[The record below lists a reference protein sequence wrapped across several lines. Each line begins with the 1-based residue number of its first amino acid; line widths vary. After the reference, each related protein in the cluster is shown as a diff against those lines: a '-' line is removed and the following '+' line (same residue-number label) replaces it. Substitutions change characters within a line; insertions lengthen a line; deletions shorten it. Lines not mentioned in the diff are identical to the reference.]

1 MCNSKRQLVAKK
13 GESDE
18 LNRKWWP
25 ANWFFVSKLGKTQL
39 EFFEIPIIT
48 KFPELPS
55 GGGGRLVYI
64 LSAENVYTQTALL
77 DRCSFSRKSWHS
89 SSSARLFFF
98 SCLVPEFLSRGRPW
112 IMCQGDEHTN
122 SHFQFSNPPL
132 HQLLLAAKLL
142 FCSHDRVSCVV
153 CVIKI
158 AKWHACKWKNSSQ
171 SGLKSTKKSH
181 FLF

>member
-1 MCNSKRQLVAKK
+1 M
-13 GESDE
+13 
-18 LNRKWWP
+18 
-25 ANWFFVSKLGKTQL
+25 NWIENDGLLTDFSFRSLGKRGCWNFL
-39 EFFEIPIIT
+39 RSPS
-48 KFPELPS
+48 LPS
-55 GGGGRLVYI
+55 FLSYPPGEGAGLYTSFQLKMYTLRLRCWI
-64 LSAENVYTQTALL
+64 DAASAEKAGIAVRA
-77 DRCSFSRKSWHS
+77 H
-89 SSSARLFFF
+89 AFFF

-158 AKWHACKWKNSSQ
+158 AKWHACKWKNRSQ
-171 SGLKSTKKSH
+171 SGLKSVKKSH
-181 FLF
+181 FLY